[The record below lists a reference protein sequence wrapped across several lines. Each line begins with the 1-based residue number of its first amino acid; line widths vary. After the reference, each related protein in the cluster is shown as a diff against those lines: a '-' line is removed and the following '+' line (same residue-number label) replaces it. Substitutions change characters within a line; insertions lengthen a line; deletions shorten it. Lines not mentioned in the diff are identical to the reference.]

1 MQLSEEELNNLI
13 ADVDS
18 HWSETQR
25 DEFLKR
31 LSQSYEPFRQPVAES
46 KKSKAKNKK
55 TVEAES

>member
-1 MQLSEEELNNLI
+1 VQLSEEELNNLI